1 MLCVRNFFVV
11 SVISEEMFEQMV
23 QGKTDLKDQ
32 KRESLRLSTSRNKSI
47 KKDRVSINE
56 NDDDGMAFN
65 DP

>member
-56 NDDDGMAFN
+56 NDDD
-65 DP
+65 